1 MGRRSLLCAALVLCV
16 LAAGCNRNG
25 EEDPAEVGGV
35 LRVGIT
41 APGSLDPA
49 QARSLEEVLI
59 ADQLFGTLTT
69 FDPEE
74 GVAAPGLAL
83 RWEASPDQLVWDF
96 FLDREARFS
105 DDRPVTAGDV
115 KWSLERVAR
124 RGSGSAGAE
133 LLEMVSGYPAFGREG
148 SVPELAG
155 VTAVAPDHL
164 RITLD
169 QPLSVLPVV
178 LSTPVLG
185 IVPRG
190 VDGAEPDFEAAP
202 VGSGPFALSSRGP
215 DVIALI
221 AAGDNVPLD
230 GIEFHIFED
239 LGKAY
244 DAFIRGDV
252 DWSRVPPERVEDATV
267 RFGDEGFV
275 PYAGKLVFAFNMKN
289 PKFSDSRV
297 REAILKA
304 IDRDALVRAVYG
316 TTVEPLNSITV
327 SGVPG
332 FQSNACATLCD
343 HNVGQARELLEEAR
357 GGQPP
362 LQVALDYDDDP
373 TQEAV
378 SRAIQSNLEE
388 VGIRVELRPK
398 PLGEYQNFVLSG
410 QQEIFRLGWI
420 AAYPSADAFLFP
432 LFTTESPSNLTGYSV
447 PAVDAQLRAA
457 RAEKDAEKR
466 LELFRAAERSVMTSI
481 PVIPLAQLMVHS
493 VISDDVKGL
502 KMSVMGTFD
511 AAKVSKES

>member
-1 MGRRSLLCAALVLCV
+1 MGRRSLLCAVLALCV
-16 LAAGCNRNG
+16 VAAGCTRDG
-25 EEDPAEVGGV
+25 EEDPPDVGGV
-35 LRVGIT
+35 LRLGIT
-41 APGSLDPA
+41 APGTLDPA

-69 FDPEE
+69 FDADK

-83 RWEASPDQLVWDF
+83 RWESSGDQLIWDF
-96 FLDREARFS
+96 FLDREAKFS
-105 DDRPVTAGDV
+105 DDRPVTASDV
-115 KWSLERVAR
+115 KWSFERVAR
-124 RGSGSAGAE
+124 RGSGSGGAE
-133 LLEMVSGYPAFGREG
+133 LLELVSGFPAFGRDG
-148 SVPELAG
+148 SVPDLAG
-155 VTAVAPDHL
+155 VAAVAPDHV

-169 QPLSVLPVV
+169 QPMSVLPIV
-178 LSTPVLG
+178 LSSPVLG
-185 IVPRG
+185 IVPRAESG
-190 VDGAEPDFEAAP
+190 EPDFETAP
-202 VGSGPFALSSRGP
+202 VGSGPFALSERGP
-215 DVIALI
+215 DAIKLESAKDKVL
-221 AAGDNVPLD
+221 LE
-230 GIEFHIFED
+230 GIEFRIYED

-267 RFGDEGFV
+267 RFGDDGFV

-327 SGVPG
+327 GGVPG
-332 FQSNACATLCD
+332 FQSNACGALCD
-343 HNVGQARELLEEAR
+343 HSVVQARALLKEAL
-357 GGQPP
+357 GDQPS
-362 LQVALDYDDDP
+362 LQVAIDFDDDP

-378 SRAIQSNLEE
+378 ARAIRSNLEE
-388 VGIRVELRPK
+388 IGITAELRPK

-432 LFTTESPSNLTGYSV
+432 LFTTGSASNLTGYSV
-447 PAVDAQLRAA
+447 PAVDAQLRSA
-457 RAEKDAEKR
+457 RGEADPKKR
-466 LELFRAAERSVMTSI
+466 LELFRAAERSVMSSV

-493 VISDDVKGL
+493 VIDDDVKGL
-502 KMSVMGTFD
+502 RMNVMGTFD
-511 AAKVSKES
+511 AATVSIEG

>member
-1 MGRRSLLCAALVLCV
+1 MSV
-16 LAAGCNRNG
+16 LAAGCSRG
-25 EEDPAEVGGV
+25 GAGDPAEVGGV

-49 QARSLEEVLI
+49 QARSLEEVLL

-74 GVAAPGLAL
+74 GVAAPGIAL
-83 RWEASPDQLVWDF
+83 RWEASQDQLVWDF

-105 DDRPVTAGDV
+105 DERPVTATDV

-124 RGSGSAGAE
+124 RGSGSSGAE

-155 VTAVAPDHL
+155 VSVVAPDHV

-178 LSTPVLG
+178 LSSPVLG
-185 IVPRG
+185 IVPR
-190 VDGAEPDFEAAP
+190 VDGEPDFEAAP

-221 AAGDNVPLD
+221 AARDDVALD
-230 GIEFHIFED
+230 GIEFQIFED
-239 LGKAY
+239 VGKAY

-267 RFGDEGFV
+267 RFGDDGFV
-275 PYAGKLVFAFNMKN
+275 PYAGELVFAFNMKN

-297 REAILKA
+297 REAIVKA

-327 SGVPG
+327 GGVPG
-332 FQSNACATLCD
+332 FQSNACGAVCD
-343 HNVGQARELLEEAR
+343 HSVVRARALLEEAR

-378 SRAIQSNLEE
+378 ARAIQTNLQE
-388 VGIRVELRPK
+388 VGITAELRPK

-457 RAEKDAEKR
+457 RAERDSRKR
-466 LELFRAAERSVMTSI
+466 LELFRAAERSVMASI

-493 VISDDVKGL
+493 VISERVSGL
-502 KMSVMGTFD
+502 EMSVMGTFD
-511 AAKVSKES
+511 AAKVSIER

>member
-1 MGRRSLLCAALVLCV
+1 MGRRSLLCAVLALCV
-16 LAAGCNRNG
+16 LSAACNRAG
-25 EEDPAEVGGV
+25 KDDPAEVGGV

-49 QARSLEEVLI
+49 KARSLEEVLI

-69 FDPEE
+69 FDPKK
-74 GVAAPGLAL
+74 GVAAPGLAT
-83 RWEASPDQLVWDF
+83 RWESSPDQLIWDF
-96 FLDREARFS
+96 FLDPAAKFS
-105 DDRPVTAGDV
+105 DDRSLTATDV
-115 KWSLERVAR
+115 KWSFERVAR

-133 LLEMVSGYPAFGREG
+133 LLEMVSGFPAFGRDG

-155 VTAVAPDHL
+155 VAVVAPDHI

-178 LSTPVLG
+178 LSSPVLG
-185 IVPRG
+185 IVPRQEAG
-190 VDGAEPDFEAAP
+190 EPDFEAAP

-215 DVIALI
+215 DVISLI
-221 AAGDNVPLD
+221 AAGDGVLLD
-230 GIEFHIFED
+230 GIEFHIYED

-244 DAFIRGDV
+244 DAFTRGEV

-267 RFGDEGFV
+267 RFGDDGFV
-275 PYAGKLVFAFNMKN
+275 PYAGELVFAFNMKN
-289 PKFSDSRV
+289 PKFVDSRV
-297 REAILKA
+297 REAIVKA

-316 TTVEPLNSITV
+316 TTVEPLNAITV
-327 SGVPG
+327 GGVPG
-332 FQSNACATLCD
+332 FQSNACGALCD
-343 HNVGQARELLEEAR
+343 HNVGSARRLLEEAR

-378 SRAIQSNLEE
+378 ARAIQSNLQE
-388 VGIRVELRPK
+388 VGITADLRPK
-398 PLGEYQNFVLSG
+398 PLGDYQNFVLSG

-432 LFTTESPSNLTGYSV
+432 LFTTESSSNLTGYSV
-447 PAVDAQLRAA
+447 AAVDAQLRAA
-457 RAEKDAEKR
+457 RAEKDSDKR
-466 LELFRAAERSVMTSI
+466 LELFRAAERAVMSSI

-493 VISDDVKGL
+493 VIADDVKGL
-502 KMSVMGTFD
+502 EMSVMGSFD
-511 AAKVSKES
+511 AAQVSKEG

>member
-1 MGRRSLLCAALVLCV
+1 MGRRSLVGAALALCV
-16 LAAGCNRNG
+16 LAAGCTRDG
-25 EEDPAEVGGV
+25 KDGPAEVGGV

-69 FDPEE
+69 FDPKER
-74 GVAAPGLAL
+74 VAAPGLAL
-83 RWEASPDQLVWDF
+83 RWESSPDQLIWDF
-96 FLDREARFS
+96 FLDPTAEFA
-105 DDRPVTAGDV
+105 DETPVTARDV
-115 KWSLERVAR
+115 KWTFERVAR
-124 RGSGSAGAE
+124 RGSGSVGAE
-133 LLEMVSGYPAFGREG
+133 LLEMVSGFPAFGREG

-155 VTAVAPDHL
+155 VAAVAPDHV

-178 LSTPVLG
+178 LSSPVLG
-185 IVPRG
+185 IVPRAEG
-190 VDGAEPDFEAAP
+190 GEPDFDSPP
-202 VGSGPFALSSRGP
+202 VGSGTFELSSRGP

-221 AAGDNVPLD
+221 AADEKIPLD
-230 GIEFHIFED
+230 GIEFHLYED
-239 LGKAY
+239 LGEAY
-244 DAFIRGDV
+244 DAFIRGEV

-275 PYAGKLVFAFNMKN
+275 PYAGELVFAFNMKN
-289 PKFSDSRV
+289 PKFADSRV

-316 TTVEPLNSITV
+316 TTVDPLSSITV
-327 SGVPG
+327 NGVPG
-332 FQSNACATLCD
+332 FQSNACGNLCD
-343 HNVGQARELLEEAR
+343 HNVRRARALLQEAR
-357 GGQPP
+357 PGQPP

-378 SRAIQSNLEE
+378 SRAIQANLEE
-388 VGIRVELRPK
+388 VGVTAELRPK
-398 PLGEYQNFVLSG
+398 PLGDYQNFVLSG

-432 LFTTESPSNLTGYSV
+432 LFSTGSSSNLTGYSV
-447 PAVDAQLRAA
+447 AAVDAQLQAA

-466 LELFRAAERSVMTSI
+466 LELFRAAERAVMTSV

-493 VISDDVKGL
+493 VVAEDVRGL
-502 KMSVMGTFD
+502 ELSVMGTFD
-511 AAKVSKES
+511 AAKVSKTG

>member
-1 MGRRSLLCAALVLCV
+1 MGRRSLLCAALALLV

-25 EEDPAEVGGV
+25 DDDPAEVGGV

-69 FDPEE
+69 FDAEK

-83 RWEASPDQLVWDF
+83 RWESSADQLIWDF
-96 FLDREARFS
+96 FLDPEAKFS
-105 DDRPVTAGDV
+105 DDRPVTASDV
-115 KWSLERVAR
+115 KWSFERVAR
-124 RGSGSAGAE
+124 RGSGSGGAE
-133 LLEMVSGYPAFGREG
+133 LLEMVSGFPAFGRDG

-155 VTAVAPDHL
+155 VAAVAPEHV

-178 LSTPVLG
+178 LSSPVLG
-185 IVPRG
+185 IVPRVETG
-190 VDGAEPDFEAAP
+190 TPDFEAAP
-202 VGSGPFALSSRGP
+202 IGSGPFALSSRGP

-221 AAGDNVPLD
+221 AAADGVLLD
-230 GIEFHIFED
+230 GIEFHIYED

-267 RFGDEGFV
+267 RYGDGGFV
-275 PYAGKLVFAFNMKN
+275 PYAGELVFAFNMKN
-289 PKFSDSRV
+289 PKFADSRV

-316 TTVEPLNSITV
+316 TTVDPLSSITV

-332 FQSNACATLCD
+332 FQSNACAALCD
-343 HNVGQARELLEEAR
+343 HNVGQARRLLEEAR

-362 LQVALDYDDDP
+362 LHVALDYDDDP

-388 VGIRVELRPK
+388 VGIVAELRPK
-398 PLGEYQNFVLSG
+398 PLGDYQNFVLSG

-447 PAVDAQLRAA
+447 AAVDAQLRAA
-457 RAEKDAEKR
+457 RAERDADKR
-466 LELFRAAERSVMTSI
+466 LELFRAAERSVMTSV

-493 VISDDVKGL
+493 VVAENVKDL
-502 KMSVMGTFD
+502 RMSVMGTFD
-511 AAKVSKES
+511 AAKVSKEG